1 MWWEMGAQGHVW
13 RGWWQ
18 KNWEASYQIQSLLLQ
33 PPHTSSFFNPAELPP
48 SYLLHRLV
56 IWDQV
61 EVKSCICSTEL
72 LEDQH
77 QGVHR
82 ERI

>member
-1 MWWEMGAQGHVW
+1 MVGDGGTGLSVNQRLVAEKLGGILA
-13 RGWWQ
+13 
-18 KNWEASYQIQSLLLQ
+18 YQIQPLLLQ
-33 PPHTSSFFNPAELPP
+33 PAQMSSFFNTVKFPP

-56 IWDQV
+56 VWDQV

-77 QGVHR
+77 RGVHR
-82 ERI
+82 E

>member
-1 MWWEMGAQGHVW
+1 MVGDGGTGLGVN
-13 RGWWQ
+13 Q
-18 KNWEASYQIQSLLLQ
+18 KLVTEKLGGISAYQIQSLLLQ
-33 PPHTSSFFNPAELPP
+33 PPQMSPFFNPVKLPP
-48 SYLLHRLV
+48 SYLLHRVV

-82 ERI
+82 E